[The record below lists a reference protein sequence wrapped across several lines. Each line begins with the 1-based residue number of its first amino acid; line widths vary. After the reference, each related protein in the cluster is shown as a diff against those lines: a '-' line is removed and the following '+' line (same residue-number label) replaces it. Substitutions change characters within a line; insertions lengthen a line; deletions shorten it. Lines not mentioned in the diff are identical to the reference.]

1 MFLLKLYYTLH
12 KKAKTRAYN
21 KYYVSYD
28 ELFGIILQWKVEYGI
43 IIFGNKE
50 TNFMLIID
58 VEVKEKNGTKSTC
71 NPFWCTCIAGEYS

>member
-12 KKAKTRAYN
+12 KKAKTRAYK
-21 KYYVSYD
+21 KYCVSYD

-58 VEVKEKNGTKSTC
+58 VGVKEKNGTKSAC
-71 NPFWCTCIAGEYS
+71 NPFWRTCIAREYS

>member
-12 KKAKTRAYN
+12 KKAKTRAYK
-21 KYYVSYD
+21 KYCVSYD

-71 NPFWCTCIAGEYS
+71 NPFWRTCIAWEYS

>member
-12 KKAKTRAYN
+12 KKAKAMAYK
-21 KYYVSYD
+21 KYCVSYD

-58 VEVKEKNGTKSTC
+58 VEVKKKNETKSTC
-71 NPFWCTCIAGEYS
+71 NSFWRTCIAGEYS

>member
-1 MFLLKLYYTLH
+1 MVLLKLYYTLH
-12 KKAKTRAYN
+12 KKAKTRAFI
-21 KYYVSYD
+21 KYCVSYD